1 MSSGER
7 RHAMKKDGFFAEAL
21 CAIVAQH
28 KKNVREKD
36 PNLFLNQKKQLW
48 YAMMYAVDKEE
59 DEKRAQQEQNGS
71 AQR

>member
-21 CAIVAQH
+21 RAIVAQH
-28 KKNVREKD
+28 KKNTREKD

-59 DEKRAQQEQNGS
+59 DAREQEEGS
-71 AQR
+71 ARK

>member
-1 MSSGER
+1 
-7 RHAMKKDGFFAEAL
+7 MKKDGFFAEAL

-59 DEKRAQQEQNGS
+59 DAREQ
-71 AQR
+71 

>member
-1 MSSGER
+1 
-7 RHAMKKDGFFAEAL
+7 MKKDGFFAEAL

-36 PNLFLNQKKQLW
+36 PNLFPNQKKQLW

-59 DEKRAQQEQNGS
+59 DAREQEEGS
-71 AQR
+71 ARK

>member
-21 CAIVAQH
+21 RAIVAQH

>member
-21 CAIVAQH
+21 RAIVAQH

-36 PNLFLNQKKQLW
+36 PNPFLNQKKQLW

-59 DEKRAQQEQNGS
+59 DERQQN
-71 AQR
+71 ADRK

>member
-36 PNLFLNQKKQLW
+36 PNPFLNQKKQLW

-59 DEKRAQQEQNGS
+59 DAREQEEGS
-71 AQR
+71 ARK